1 MIDLSAKR
9 VLVIGLG
16 KTGVATARFLSGRC
30 KAVRVT
36 DAKPTREL
44 TQALSEIG
52 GLTVEFGNYDLEL
65 LEGTDL
71 VIPSP
76 GVPPSSPLL
85 SESIKRNIQV
95 LSELELASQFL
106 KTPMIAITG
115 TNGKTTTTTLVGEI
129 LKAWGKDVFVGGNIG
144 SPLIGYVSGLQEA
157 DFAVV
162 EVSSFQLQ
170 LIDQFHPLVSVLL
183 NTTCDHVDYHG
194 SFEAYRMAKERIFEN
209 QTGSDL
215 AILNY
220 DESTTLELSKR
231 ISAGVQYFS
240 SSQSVA
246 GGMFLRD
253 EMLIYDKSSGERET
267 YPLSMIKLPG
277 RHNIENVMA
286 AIMAARYCGCPAAD
300 VIRAIDRFR
309 GISHRIE
316 FVAEKNGVRFYD
328 DSKGTNVG
336 AVMRALETFAAP
348 VILLMGGRDKDGDFD
363 TLKSAVKEKV
373 AELVLF
379 GEARDRINAL
389 IGNVVKTSIAETLK
403 EATELAYRHATSGH
417 IVLLSPGCASFDEFT
432 DYKDRGRFF
441 KQTVE
446 KLG

>member
-1 MIDLSAKR
+1 
-9 VLVIGLG
+9 
-16 KTGVATARFLSGRC
+16 
-30 KAVRVT
+30 
-36 DAKPTREL
+36 
-44 TQALSEIG
+44 
-52 GLTVEFGNYDLEL
+52 
-65 LEGTDL
+65 
-71 VIPSP
+71 
-76 GVPPSSPLL
+76 
-85 SESIKRNIQV
+85 
-95 LSELELASQFL
+95 
-106 KTPMIAITG
+106 
-115 TNGKTTTTTLVGEI
+115 
-129 LKAWGKDVFVGGNIG
+129 
-144 SPLIGYVSGLQEA
+144 
-157 DFAVV
+157 
-162 EVSSFQLQ
+162 
-170 LIDQFHPLVSVLL
+170 
-183 NTTCDHVDYHG
+183 
-194 SFEAYRMAKERIFEN
+194 
-209 QTGSDL
+209 
-215 AILNY
+215 
-220 DESTTLELSKR
+220 
-231 ISAGVQYFS
+231 
-240 SSQSVA
+240 
-246 GGMFLRD
+246 MFLRD
-253 EMLIYDKSSGERET
+253 EMLVYDKPSGERET
-267 YPLSMIKLPG
+267 YPLSVIKLPG

-286 AIMAARYCGCPAAD
+286 AIMVARYCGCPATE

-363 TLKSAVKEKV
+363 TLKSVVKEKV

-417 IVLLSPGCASFDEFT
+417 IVLLSPGCASFDEFA